1 MAINILVVDDSA
13 TMRSI
18 VTRALTMSD
27 LPVGQ
32 IHQAANGQEG
42 LDLLDQ
48 EWVDVALVNI
58 NMPVMNGLEMIERV
72 RAKPG
77 FADFPVVVVSTE
89 SSQTR
94 IEEVR
99 SKGVEFVHKPFTPEL
114 LNDVL
119 RTIMKDLDDEGE

>member
-48 EWVDVALVNI
+48 EWVDVALVDI